1 MNTNTE
7 EEILK
12 LKGRL
17 DDIENMLHFEFKIDM
32 AHFLDMNKV
41 LPKPKKK
48 TPVKKG
54 RRINTKTIK

>member
-48 TPVKKG
+48 TPKK
-54 RRINTKTIK
+54 KTPRQP